1 MPSDKANK
9 FETSYPNLP
18 TLHLFNEQKNDE
30 QKNEAFAGKYGNVF
44 PLDRRNGEAEMAAED
59 APYDPYE
66 RERNGAAAENHES
79 ETGILEQRE
88 RAKMELKTRAE
99 ALLTKI
105 KPGTPGANTFN
116 AVDREQDDEMELKTN
131 APANLQPTKRD
142 WPPTEYESPQS
153 FSAVR
158 DSNQVDSTSGESERL
173 RAEIIAK
180 AREAETRAREAEE
193 KFRQSEI
200 KLKQESALRLLAEQ
214 RVKEIEEEYS
224 RRMTEAQAGDL
235 SRLEAEMGRAE
246 AEARVKQ
253 EADARAL
260 VEKKLAQTKAEAL
273 STSYALEDAERKLA
287 MADSRV
293 RTAEERAK
301 RAEEATR
308 EAESL
313 IRDAEALTR
322 EHEEKCQAL
331 EASLQSEIE
340 LRTLAEQ
347 KALSIEEDFKRDL
360 EADWA
365 KFEADIVK
373 AEAAIKAREES
384 IAKTSAE
391 QARLETIELTQ
402 QLTTGI
408 EAERQARI
416 EAEQARD
423 EAEARLAA
431 TVTEAVAEA
440 KRKLA
445 EAETRTTAT
454 AAEYELRLAETEA
467 NAAEIAAAF
476 ESKLNE
482 AQTQTAAA
490 IKEAERKLA
499 EAETKAEI
507 AANTK
512 AKRKVAE
519 AEAKAAAEAMANA
532 TEAEYKLSEAEAK
545 AHNAESKLR
554 ETEEKLRRAEA
565 SLKKL
570 LRKQGAAPNAASDQV
585 AQASHSLVT
594 LKQTEESIALTTIE
608 PILLRTKIKLVSYGV
623 AITLLLVALVLL
635 GLTAIHML

>member
-1 MPSDKANK
+1 MPSDKADNI
-9 FETSYPNLP
+9 ETNYLNLP
-18 TLHLFNEQKNDE
+18 TLRLFDE
-30 QKNEAFAGKYGNVF
+30 QKSDGQKNEVFARKYDNVF
-44 PLDRRNGEAEMAAED
+44 PLDRRNGEEEPAED
-59 APYDPYE
+59 TLYE
-66 RERNGAAAENHES
+66 KTRNGYAVENQDS
-79 ETGILEQRE
+79 ETGVLEQRE
-88 RAKMELKTRAE
+88 RAKMELKTRTE

-105 KPGTPGANTFN
+105 KSGTSGANPFN
-116 AVDREQDDEMELKTN
+116 AVDHEPDDEAELKTN
-131 APANLQPTKRD
+131 TPAHSQSTERG
-142 WPPTEYESPQS
+142 WPPSEYKPPQS
-153 FSAVR
+153 FSEAR
-158 DSNQVDSTSGESERL
+158 DGGPSESASGESERL

-200 KLKQESALRLLAEQ
+200 KLKQEATLRLLAEQ

-224 RRMTEAQAGDL
+224 RRLTETQAGDL
-235 SRLEAEMGRAE
+235 SRLEAEMARAE

-253 EADARAL
+253 EAETRAM

-301 RAEEATR
+301 RAEEAVR
-308 EAESL
+308 EAEAL
-313 IRDAEALTR
+313 IREADALAR
-322 EHEEKCQAL
+322 EYEEKYKAL
-331 EASLQSEIE
+331 EAGLQNEIE

-360 EADWA
+360 EADWS

-384 IAKTSAE
+384 IARTSAE

-423 EAEARLAA
+423 EAEAKLATA
-431 TVTEAVAEA
+431 VTNAIAEVERNLAEAEARAAAIAAESERKLNEARAQAAAAIQEA
-440 KRKLA
+440 KRKV
-445 EAETRTTAT
+445 
-454 AAEYELRLAETEA
+454 AETEA
-467 NAAEIAAAF
+467 KAEKAANA
-476 ESKLNE
+476 K
-482 AQTQTAAA
+482 
-490 IKEAERKLA
+490 AERKL
-499 EAETKAEI
+499 
-507 AANTK
+507 
-512 AKRKVAE
+512 AE
-519 AEAKAAAEAMANA
+519 AEAKAAAEAMVNA
-532 TEAEYKLSEAEAK
+532 TETEYKLSEAEAR

-554 ETEEKLRRAEA
+554 ETEEKLHRAEA

-570 LRKQGAAPNAASDQV
+570 LRKPGSTSSDQLAQTAASSQSLMTLR
-585 AQASHSLVT
+585 QAEEVT
-594 LKQTEESIALTTIE
+594 ALTVVE
-608 PILLRTKIKLVSYGV
+608 PVLLKTKIKLVSYGV

-635 GLTAIHML
+635 GLTAIRLL